1 MSRET
6 KRQLC
11 WYQFDD
17 TEAIARHMERMAGKG
32 WLLEKADNW
41 YFTYR
46 RGEPARVKYTVT
58 FFPEA
63 SVFDPGLT
71 EGQETYAD
79 YCQAAG
85 WELAAAYGPIQYFRS
100 TRPDPTP
107 IETDEAVKLSAIRRT
122 MRKTAVLS
130 YSLLLV
136 LPLVYLPLFSIQLRE
151 PMEFFSRNDK
161 LALLALMAGI
171 ALFAAVILLD
181 YLIWVLRSKR
191 SLDRGGVCARP
202 HTRFRLGLTAVMMA
216 LCAGV
221 LAVFLL
227 DAPMAGMRPVL
238 VIYLVLYGGIM
249 ALGRWVLRKLKGRG
263 TSRGVAKGLY
273 FAFALGAGLA
283 VGFGMLFLFGA
294 LRGAGIVHMGREPA
308 DTYTKTYEGVSWT
321 ITWDIFY
328 DELPVTLEDLGY
340 PVAPEDHCTYEA
352 EISRSPLAVHSEYT
366 QEAYGSD
373 SELPRLRYQTFDTRW
388 SWLLEKCWENLLTE
402 GRESI
407 RALDPAPWGAE
418 EAYREEYQTEYFL
431 RYPDRIVSFYL
442 GGEVRQEQLD
452 IIARALAGY

>member
-17 TEAIARHMERMAGKG
+17 TEAIARHMEKMSGKG

-71 EGQETYAD
+71 EGQETYVD
-79 YCQAAG
+79 YCRAAG

-100 TRPDPTP
+100 IRPDPTP

-171 ALFAAVILLD
+171 VVFAAGHLLD
-181 YLIWVLRSKR
+181 YLLWVLRSR
-191 SLDRGGVCARP
+191 YAVARGGACARP
-202 HTRFRLGLTAVMMA
+202 HTRFRLGLTAAMMA
-216 LCAGV
+216 VCAIA

-227 DAPMAGMRPVL
+227 DPPLAGMQPVL
-238 VIYLVLYGGIM
+238 LLLLLLYGGVM
-249 ALGRWVLRKLKGRG
+249 LLSRWVLRHLKKRG
-263 TSRGVAKGLY
+263 TSRRDTRGLY
-273 FAFALGAGLA
+273 IIFAIAAGLV
-283 VGFGMLFLFGA
+283 VGIGTPFLFGA

-308 DTYTKTYEGVSWT
+308 DTYTKVYAGVSWT
-321 ITWDIFY
+321 YTRDIFY

-352 EISRSPLAVHSEYT
+352 ESGRSPLAIHA
-366 QEAYGSD
+366 AYLQDACS
-373 SELPRLRYQTFDTRW
+373 SASTLPRLYYQTFDTRW
-388 SWLLEKCWENLLTE
+388 SWILDRCWENLLTE
-402 GRESI
+402 ERESI

-452 IIARALAGY
+452 MIAQALAE